1 MHFRNLEDQHQTI
14 HQNYEDFGHRWITL
28 CSDHICWLDIV
39 SLIHPRNFY
48 PSQKSKLKLRLYVR
62 SEDRIKIMYISKIVK
77 PILLLSCF
85 QSKQDFKCKNLPDYL
100 ERDGLTSGSL
110 WSGYQGQANFKMHS
124 GISKPYTKIWIWG
137 EGFFTL

>member
-14 HQNYEDFGHRWITL
+14 HQNYEDFGHPWITL

-48 PSQKSKLKLRLYVR
+48 PSRKSKLKLRLYVR

-77 PILLLSCF
+77 PIFFYFFLVSKANRILNAKIYQIRKRRSNIRVTLIWVSRSSQFHNAQWNF
-85 QSKQDFKCKNLPDYL
+85 QILY
-100 ERDGLTSGSL
+100 
-110 WSGYQGQANFKMHS
+110 
-124 GISKPYTKIWIWG
+124 
-137 EGFFTL
+137 